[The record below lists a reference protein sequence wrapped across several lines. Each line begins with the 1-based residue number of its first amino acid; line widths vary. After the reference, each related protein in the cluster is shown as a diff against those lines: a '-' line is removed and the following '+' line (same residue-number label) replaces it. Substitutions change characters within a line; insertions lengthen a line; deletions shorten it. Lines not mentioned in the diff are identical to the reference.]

1 MRMWSWI
8 AAAFVI
14 LVLQTTS
21 LGFFG
26 GNLFF
31 DLPLLFIYSIGLF
44 YGARAGLLCGLAFGL
59 LQDISSPGVFG
70 FCLLTRGLTGYGIGC
85 IKEMIFKNNY
95 GYHVLIIGGLS
106 LLLRVLYAILA
117 ERVWDN
123 SPFPVPSGFAVVLP
137 GKYAADITGGPDFAC
152 FISLGRRGRCN
163 VLIYKTCR
171 KTFTVLVSDVPEP
184 DG

>member
-106 LLLRVLYAILA
+106 LLLRVLYAIPFLWLNAFGTTALFLYLLLLILPVARILLA
-117 ERVWDN
+117 LYHWVAEE
-123 SPFPVPSGFAVVLP
+123 
-137 GKYAADITGGPDFAC
+137 
-152 FISLGRRGRCN
+152 
-163 VLIYKTCR
+163 
-171 KTFTVLVSDVPEP
+171 DVTY
-184 DG
+184 

>member
-59 LQDISSPGVFG
+59 LQDISSPEVFG
-70 FCLLTRGLTGYGIGC
+70 FCLLTRGLIGYGIGC

-106 LLLRVLYAILA
+106 LLLRVLYAIPFLWLNAFGTTALVLLYFQDSLWYCLGNMLLILPVSRILLA
-117 ERVWDN
+117 LYHWVAEE
-123 SPFPVPSGFAVVLP
+123 
-137 GKYAADITGGPDFAC
+137 
-152 FISLGRRGRCN
+152 
-163 VLIYKTCR
+163 
-171 KTFTVLVSDVPEP
+171 DVTY
-184 DG
+184 

>member
-8 AAAFVI
+8 AAAFVV

-59 LQDISSPGVFG
+59 LQDMSSAEVFG
-70 FCLLTRGLTGYGIGC
+70 FCLLTRGLIGYGIGS

-95 GYHVLIIGGLS
+95 GYHVLIVGGLS
-106 LLLRVLYAILA
+106 LLLRSLYAI
-117 ERVWDN
+117 
-123 SPFPVPSGFAVVLP
+123 PVLWLSGFGTTALAGYLQDSLLYCLGNMLLTLP
-137 GKYAADITGGPDFAC
+137 VMRILLALYRWVAEEDLT
-152 FISLGRRGRCN
+152 
-163 VLIYKTCR
+163 Y
-171 KTFTVLVSDVPEP
+171 
-184 DG
+184 

>member
-44 YGARAGLLCGLAFGL
+44 YGARAGLLCGLAFG
-59 LQDISSPGVFG
+59 

-106 LLLRVLYAILA
+106 LLLRVLYAIPFLWLNAFGTTALVLYLQDSLWYCLGNMLLILPVSRILLA
-117 ERVWDN
+117 LYHWIAEE
-123 SPFPVPSGFAVVLP
+123 
-137 GKYAADITGGPDFAC
+137 
-152 FISLGRRGRCN
+152 
-163 VLIYKTCR
+163 
-171 KTFTVLVSDVPEP
+171 DVTY
-184 DG
+184 

>member
-1 MRMWSWI
+1 MRMWSWV
-8 AAAFVI
+8 AAAFVV

-21 LGFFG
+21 LGCFG

-59 LQDISSPGVFG
+59 LQDVSSPAVFG
-70 FCLLTRGLTGYGIGC
+70 FYLLTRGLAGYGIGS

-106 LLLRVLYAILA
+106 LLLRLLYAVPVFWLGGSGGTALFLYLQDTLA
-117 ERVWDN
+117 
-123 SPFPVPSGFAVVLP
+123 
-137 GKYAADITGGPDFAC
+137 Y
-152 FISLGRRGRCN
+152 SLGN
-163 VLIYKTCR
+163 MLLILPVFRLLLALFRWAAEDEVTY
-171 KTFTVLVSDVPEP
+171 
-184 DG
+184 

>member
-8 AAAFVI
+8 AAAFVV

-59 LQDISSPGVFG
+59 LQDISSAGVFG
-70 FCLLTRGLTGYGIGC
+70 FCLLTRGLIGYGIGS

-95 GYHVLIIGGLS
+95 GYHVLIAGGFS
-106 LLLRVLYAILA
+106 LLLRVLYAIPLL
-117 ERVWDN
+117 WQ
-123 SPFPVPSGFAVVLP
+123 SGFGTTALAWYLQDSLLYCLGNMLLTLP
-137 GKYAADITGGPDFAC
+137 VMRILLALYRWVAEEDLT
-152 FISLGRRGRCN
+152 
-163 VLIYKTCR
+163 Y
-171 KTFTVLVSDVPEP
+171 
-184 DG
+184 